1 MMWKSSNRSLC
12 IDVRRSVEV
21 LLLGSLDTV
30 DAHIPYIAIDVDEWS
45 EFMKSYRSQSNS
57 AFLLRVDELVIERG
71 LNRSTIVSLMA
82 SSYHQGIMAANVLSV
97 AGYENVAVEV
107 GRKNHSAICS
117 AANGKNQESKDGYHA
132 RYEWTNSMNRQVG
145 GWVH

>member
-1 MMWKSSNRSLC
+1 MREILGL
-12 IDVRRSVEV
+12 EV
-21 LLLGSLDTV
+21 LLLGSLETV

-71 LNRSTIVSLMA
+71 LNRSAIVSLMA
-82 SSYHQGIMAANVLSV
+82 SSHHQGIMAANILSV
-97 AGYENVAVEV
+97 AGYENVVVEV

-117 AANGKNQESKDGYHA
+117 AANGRNQESNDGYHT